1 MMKVKVIDSWNLSE
15 SWGII
20 ANLKIPIEGLPQ
32 NSLLKSMES
41 EHLWRVKARILFSH
55 MSQHK
60 QFPCETEKL
69 QMPAFSNFSDRER
82 SQKLLMD
89 QEANFIFQYTLMAIK
104 HDEKPSPGEELLL
117 ELPQAL

>member
-1 MMKVKVIDSWNLSE
+1 MMKVKVIDSWNLSK

-20 ANLKIPIEGLPQ
+20 ANLNIPIEGLPQ
-32 NSLLKSMES
+32 NSLLKSLES
-41 EHLWRVKARILFSH
+41 DNLWRVKARILFSH

-60 QFPCETEKL
+60 QFPGETEKL
-69 QMPAFSNFSDRER
+69 QMPVFSNSSDLER